1 MSSGSPTS
9 TSSPRRSTREH
20 RRSSDVA
27 MRVEP
32 SRCSGGSPSQVG
44 RQWVQSRP
52 ICGPDDRL
60 FLRFVG
66 HDPSAFG
73 PLTEAAAASLDRP
86 VRCCGRRDP
95 AEPRRGGR
103 ARRYV
108 PPWRPGRRRRQRHR
122 RTSNRGAARL
132 DVATDTEGVTPPTG
146 EVGVSARGQRSA
158 SLAIRVI
165 RTEAQ

>member
-32 SRCSGGSPSQVG
+32 SRCSGGKAVAAVTAHL
-44 RQWVQSRP
+44 R
-52 ICGPDDRL
+52 PDDRL